1 VPEASVAAA
10 AGNRAKVFV
19 SYSRK
24 DLAFA
29 QMMVDVLAK
38 RGFDAFL
45 DKKRLA
51 ARSIDFLQQSRRRA
65 GGAGQL
71 IGCADIPSGEP
82 RRHGPLGEVRSRQC
96 QLAARLGGLL

>member
-1 VPEASVAAA
+1 MNQQVPEASVAAA

-29 QMMVDVLAK
+29 QMMVDALTE

-45 DKKRLA
+45 DKK
-51 ARSIDFLQQSRRRA
+51 
-65 GGAGQL
+65 
-71 IGCADIPSGEP
+71 DIAPGEP
-82 RRHGPLGEVRSRQC
+82 W
-96 QLAARLGGLL
+96 

>member
-1 VPEASVAAA
+1 MFACRPRVERCTMNQQVPEASVAAA

-29 QMMVDVLAK
+29 QMMVDALAK

-45 DKKRLA
+45 DKKGYRAGRTLA
-51 ARSIDFLQQSRRRA
+51 GASRR
-65 GGAGQL
+65 
-71 IGCADIPSGEP
+71 AD
-82 RRHGPLGEVRSRQC
+82 RHR
-96 QLAARLGGLL
+96 